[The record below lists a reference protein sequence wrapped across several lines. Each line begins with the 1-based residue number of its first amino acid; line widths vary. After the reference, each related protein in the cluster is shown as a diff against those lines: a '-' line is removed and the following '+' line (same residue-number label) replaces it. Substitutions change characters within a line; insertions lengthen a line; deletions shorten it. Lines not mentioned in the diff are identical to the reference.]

1 MHSVRDEVHPC
12 NFVNHFAMSQDS
24 KKIFFGNLNG
34 TLKVMD
40 VESTFLTEM
49 IIYAYSG
56 VIRWLGVSPCGNLLA
71 SLGYQSANLMEELRF
86 WHLEGDGL

>member
-1 MHSVRDEVHPC
+1 
-12 NFVNHFAMSQDS
+12 
-24 KKIFFGNLNG
+24 
-34 TLKVMD
+34 MD

-86 WHLEGDGL
+86 WYLEGDGLQPKPWGIELRFPKDEQI